1 MLLPLYHIWIY
12 AQQHTQIS
20 SPNWFHLLWKNPGIL
35 WKPELQLQAVAL
47 TLLGG
52 AFLLGAA
59 IVLAIFLEAAGEFFN
74 LKLRKFDTIWCLN
87 GHAGR

>member
-1 MLLPLYHIWIY
+1 MHWHNIHKYHLQTDSTCYLKI
-12 AQQHTQIS
+12 
-20 SPNWFHLLWKNPGIL
+20 PGIQ
-35 WKPELQLQAVAL
+35 WFPELQLQAVAL